1 MSKHRIQID
10 DSLYND
16 ISEYCKINNETISG
30 FCQRVLKEQLLMEKF
45 GDTPFVI
52 STTPDDMKPI
62 EPIFTSSKEKVL
74 EEYIASPHKEEKLS
88 VNIDQNKNETDENF
102 LKIENIVNQEIK
114 SKRRR
119 L

>member
-1 MSKHRIQID
+1 
-10 DSLYND
+10 
-16 ISEYCKINNETISG
+16 
-30 FCQRVLKEQLLMEKF
+30 MEKF

-62 EPIFTSSKEKVL
+62 EPIFTPSREEVL

-88 VNIDQNKNETDENF
+88 VNIGQNKNETNKNIT
-102 LKIENIVNQEIK
+102 KIENIVNQEVK